1 MIMKSNAMS
10 QKVFEEDVIDAKFL
24 PRDPK
29 KVLLSGENLIKQ
41 FYTTSKQ
48 LIKYADFDDVP
59 F

>member
-1 MIMKSNAMS
+1 MVKCYDMIMKSNAMS

-41 FYTTSKQ
+41 FYTTSK
-48 LIKYADFDDVP
+48 
-59 F
+59 